1 MMGYGYEGMMGV
13 GSGFFGTLGF
23 LTWLVWLIV
32 GIFLAIW
39 LWQKISK
46 K

>member
-13 GSGFFGTLGF
+13 GRRLFGTLG
-23 LTWLVWLIV
+23 VSH
-32 GIFLAIW
+32 LAR
-39 LWQKISK
+39 LANCREFFGNLALAKNFK